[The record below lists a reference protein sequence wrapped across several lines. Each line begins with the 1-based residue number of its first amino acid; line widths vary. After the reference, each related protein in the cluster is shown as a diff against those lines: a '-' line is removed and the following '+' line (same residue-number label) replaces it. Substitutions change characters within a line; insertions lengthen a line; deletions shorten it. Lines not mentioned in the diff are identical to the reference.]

1 MPYKLLYF
9 LHAATNKAITWHTH
23 DFYSHKHIADI
34 TVFFYT
40 KKEKLRDLVNLG
52 SSCIDGFIPDPPNNT
67 LRSDITIKI
76 KYIQNYLITQR

>member
-1 MPYKLLYF
+1 M
-9 LHAATNKAITWHTH
+9 HAATNKAITWHTH
-23 DFYSHKHIADI
+23 DFYSHKHVADI

-52 SSCIDGFIPDPPNNT
+52 S
-67 LRSDITIKI
+67 DITIKI